1 MLRKSASY
9 VDKDPHAYLSN
20 IFILACD
27 TSSFALDGIPSLLV
41 HITML
46 TKKTAFCW
54 FKLTMLAR
62 QNLIVVA
69 SKLTIHPV
77 DGAKPPECYML
88 YRLVYSSIVYIYI
101 Y

>member
-69 SKLTIHPV
+69 SKLTSSGWGEAPLNAI
-77 DGAKPPECYML
+77 CYIGWC
-88 YRLVYSSIVYIYI
+88 IVV
-101 Y
+101 